1 MLTRRPLATALAS
14 ALAGAALVGCGDV
27 DAAGTSGAGDAT
39 AVDADLEVVM
49 DEMGYEPDRIEIPA
63 GETVTVRLVNAGTL
77 RHDLVLPD
85 GTESP
90 TIQPG
95 EAGVVELGPLESST
109 TGWCS
114 VPGHQAQGMELTIDV
129 VD

>member
-1 MLTRRPLATALAS
+1 MPFGWGPVALLATAVLLTACAELDAS
-14 ALAGAALVGCGDV
+14 GTD
-27 DAAGTSGAGDAT
+27 DAAAE
-39 AVDADLEVVM
+39 ADVEIVM
-49 DEMGYEPDRIEIPA
+49 DEMAYDPERIEIPA
-63 GETVTVRLVNAGTL
+63 GERVTVRLTNAGNL

-90 TIQPG
+90 TVQPG
-95 EAGVVELGPLESST
+95 ESAIVELGPLESAT

-114 VPGHQAQGMELTIDV
+114 VPGHREQGMELEIDV